1 VPNDQGVWTPER
13 TRRAWGLGLAAAVG
27 FATPFVREGWFE
39 TWDLVGFAAF
49 VLAVLSMPKQ
59 RRRS

>member
-1 VPNDQGVWTPER
+1 
-13 TRRAWGLGLAAAVG
+13 LGLAAAVG